1 MGTDVVLISK
11 TSKALLTE
19 LVLLLYYELT
29 SSAWVQMIFVV
40 CPALNSNLNKNAHPQ
55 QWHALIRILLLQKC
69 KKP

>member
-19 LVLLLYYELT
+19 LVLLLYYELI

-40 CPALNSNLNKNAHPQ
+40 CPALNFNLNKNAHPQ
-55 QWHALIRILLLQKC
+55 QWHALIRFLLFQKC